1 MLLLFQ
7 GVFFYILQT
16 CLFFT
21 DVGASWF
28 AAPQRRI
35 TEVALHGTRC
45 LSRAYVS
52 PQAPLYPH
60 LQSAPDPY
68 QAVQVAPDAPDAQET
83 EDQVGHPGDK
93 SIKQAVP
100 KIENGVGQQINKG
113 IGLLLEQPF
122 FFTSCIQTS
131 DLWLILM
138 FW

>member
-35 TEVALHGTRC
+35 TEVALRGTRC

-68 QAVQVAPDAPDAQET
+68 QAVQVAPDAPDAQEI
-83 EDQVGHPGDK
+83 EDQVGVLEKEDQADPLGDK
-93 SIKQAVP
+93 RIKRAVP
-100 KIENGVGQQINKG
+100 EIENGVGQQINKG
-113 IGLLLEQPF
+113 ASLLLEQPF
-122 FFTSCIQTS
+122 FFTSCI
-131 DLWLILM
+131 
-138 FW
+138 